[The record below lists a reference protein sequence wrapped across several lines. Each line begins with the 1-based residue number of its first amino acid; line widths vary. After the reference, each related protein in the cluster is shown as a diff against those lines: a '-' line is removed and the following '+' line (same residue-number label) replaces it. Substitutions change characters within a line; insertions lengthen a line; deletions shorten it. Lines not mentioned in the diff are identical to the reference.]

1 MFCIHL
7 LVLQAHTVPRNTGRT
22 KHLPLVKTRMQLK
35 KHLQYWKS
43 EKMKQVIICKGNIL
57 YQLELR
63 FLL

>member
-1 MFCIHL
+1 
-7 LVLQAHTVPRNTGRT
+7 
-22 KHLPLVKTRMQLK
+22 MQLK